1 VRGEARYFNAITS
14 EMQKLSRL
22 ADRLA
27 AATDRTERKRI
38 KEALARLVFGRDA
51 SRGREKFKPLRQSR

>member
-1 VRGEARYFNAITS
+1 MIAS

-27 AATDRTERKRI
+27 VATDRTERKRI
-38 KEALARLVFGRDA
+38 KEALARFVFGRGA
-51 SRGREKFKPLRQSR
+51 ARGREKFKPRRQSR